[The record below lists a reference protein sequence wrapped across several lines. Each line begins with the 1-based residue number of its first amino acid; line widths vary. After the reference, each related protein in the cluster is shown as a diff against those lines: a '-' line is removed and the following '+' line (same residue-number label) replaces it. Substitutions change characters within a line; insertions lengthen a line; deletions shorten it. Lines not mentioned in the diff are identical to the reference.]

1 MLLIENANILSPA
14 PLGLGTLVV
23 VGERIAAVHP
33 AGAAGELRQHME
45 RLGPEV
51 TVLDAQGAKVLP
63 GVIDRHVHFNGAGGE
78 GGPRFRTPPLQLSSF
93 VRAGV
98 TSAVGLTGTDG
109 TCRGLRDLLMKARGL
124 EEEGLSTWI
133 LTGSYAVP
141 SPTLTGGVMDDL
153 CLIDKVIGLKIA
165 LSDHRSSHPTV
176 EELRRAVS
184 DARVGG
190 MLAGKAG
197 TVCVHMG
204 SEPSAFDPLL
214 AAIEGTDVPLAQFA
228 PTHVSRSEALLERA
242 VEYGLRGGNLDIT
255 AAPGERPVF
264 GLPTRRAV
272 KRLLAGGVAAE
283 RITLSSDG
291 NGSMPRFDAGGKLVG
306 MGIGPID
313 SVLACVLE
321 LMEDPEVGPEKAVGM
336 ATSHVAD
343 QLCLPRKGRLKE
355 GCDADILVLDGNDAL
370 RHVVARGRVMMRDGG
385 VLARGTF
392 ETQE

>member
-33 AGAAGELRQHME
+33 AGATGELRQHME